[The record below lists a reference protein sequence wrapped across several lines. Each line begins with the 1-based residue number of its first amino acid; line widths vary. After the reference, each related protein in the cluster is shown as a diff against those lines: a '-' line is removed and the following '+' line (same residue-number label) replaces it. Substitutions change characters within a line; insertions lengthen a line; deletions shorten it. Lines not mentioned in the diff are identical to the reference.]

1 MRNYFALSELHDHL
15 CSLTRG
21 DAPHVVRRLPLAIIF
36 RAFGAGVLAYSA
48 PSALASRLIP
58 LLRRWR
64 SSLVRASGP
73 GVPAYSA
80 PSALATQTFVHSL
93 SAFKKKWISLDR
105 ERSTV

>member
-48 PSALASRLIP
+48 PSALA
-58 LLRRWR
+58 
-64 SSLVRASGP
+64 
-73 GVPAYSA
+73 
-80 PSALATQTFVHSL
+80 TQTFVHSL

>member
-58 LLRRWR
+58 RLRRWR
-64 SSLVRASGP
+64 PTLFRAFGARNTD
-73 GVPAYSA
+73 VCAKA
-80 PSALATQTFVHSL
+80 VTHSL

-105 ERSTV
+105 ERYTG